1 MLTRLAGRSLRW
13 LAVIVLTAGCLLV
26 VALWLA
32 TPLRRMLDTAALA
45 WHQEEKT
52 TLMLNVLRSESMN
65 FLVTRRLFSTVVLEK
80 DDHSLLFGERRGLL
94 VADVEQF
101 YGFDLRKLTR
111 DAIRREGDRLV
122 VRLPDPEL
130 LGSSVDLAGM
140 RTFTRQSGLSLIRD
154 KWSGR
159 DLEDELRRDFARSA
173 GKYFADRDL
182 IPSRAEMIETLN
194 RWAVPLLSAQGI
206 PVRFE

>member
-1 MLTRLAGRSLRW
+1 MLKRLWRWPAGVV
-13 LAVIVLTAGCLLV
+13 LAALCLAAAVLWTV
-26 VALWLA
+26 
-32 TPLRRMLDTAALA
+32 TPLRRVLGAAALA
-45 WHQEEKT
+45 WRQEEKT
-52 TLMLNVLRSESMN
+52 ALTLNILRSESMN

-111 DAIRREGDRLV
+111 DDIRRDGDRLV
-122 VRLPDPEL
+122 IRLPEPEM

-159 DLEDELRRDFARSA
+159 DLEEELRREFGRSA
-173 GKYFADRDL
+173 EKYFADRKL

-194 RWAVPLLSAQGI
+194 HWAGPLLSAQGV

>member
-1 MLTRLAGRSLRW
+1 MLKLPVRLLCRLGIVVPAMVLLAAAVLLAG
-13 LAVIVLTAGCLLV
+13 
-26 VALWLA
+26 
-32 TPLRRMLDTAALA
+32 PLRRALGAAVLA

-52 TLMLNVLRSESMN
+52 ALTLSVLRSESMN

-111 DAIRREGDRLV
+111 DQVRREGDRLII
-122 VRLPDPEL
+122 RLPEPEL

-159 DLEDELRRDFARSA
+159 DLEEELRREFARGA
-173 GKYFADRDL
+173 TQYFADRKL
-182 IPSRAEMIETLN
+182 IPSRSEMIETLN
-194 RWAVPLLSAQGI
+194 RWAVPLLSAQGV